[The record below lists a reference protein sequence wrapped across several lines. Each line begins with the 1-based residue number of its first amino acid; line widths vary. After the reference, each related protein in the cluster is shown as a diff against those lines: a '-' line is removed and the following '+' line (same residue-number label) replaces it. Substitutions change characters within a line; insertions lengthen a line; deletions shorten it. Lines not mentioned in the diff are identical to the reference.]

1 MIVWGFLILLV
12 IAVAVLIWLQFKNQ
26 SEQLQDLAKIQ
37 HLENKVIHLEDHL
50 KRSLEIMQDLAKQV
64 HLHQEGFEKASH
76 KITQVELQNAEL
88 VNLLTKMI
96 QPNDK

>member
-1 MIVWGFLILLV
+1 MIVWGFLILLM
-12 IAVAVLIWLQFKNQ
+12 IAVGFLVWLQFKNQ

-37 HLENKVIHLEDHL
+37 HLEDKVIHLEDHL

-64 HLHQEGFEKASH
+64 HVHQESFEKTNQ
-76 KITQVELQNAEL
+76 KLMQIELQNAEL
-88 VNLLTKMI
+88 VNLLTKII